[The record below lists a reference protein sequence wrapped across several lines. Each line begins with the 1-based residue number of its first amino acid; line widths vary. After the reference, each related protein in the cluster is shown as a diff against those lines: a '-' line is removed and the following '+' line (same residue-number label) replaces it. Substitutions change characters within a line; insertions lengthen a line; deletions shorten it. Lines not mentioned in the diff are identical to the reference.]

1 MRYECNR
8 GQIYGQKGTGL
19 WLKRDRFMVLGVFI
33 WGQIYGQRGT
43 DLWSK
48 GDRFSVDN
56 FFIHRLWITFKRFDL
71 DSLLIRIGLVIYITF
86 SVFWI
91 DVLLGMDSHLIYHLP
106 TLIGW

>member
-1 MRYECNR
+1 
-8 GQIYGQKGTGL
+8 
-19 WLKRDRFMVLGVFI
+19 MVLGVFI

-86 SVFWI
+86 SVFCI

-106 TLIGW
+106 TLNWVVGRFTILMLLLFKQGTNLWFAHLWG

>member
-1 MRYECNR
+1 
-8 GQIYGQKGTGL
+8 L
-19 WLKRDRFMVLGVFI
+19 WLKRDTFMVLGVFI